1 MACHSRRDLRKAAF
15 SGNIVAHTGSYGLTN
30 NAEKKGKQMKRLLLI
45 ILAFAMAAGLVPLV
59 KWQAHAAGSP
69 NLAVARATSAAPQGT
84 PIVVIPEPFTV
95 APNQLVPEPR
105 STVGI
110 INALCD
116 VTLNFVGC
124 NVLPGSINIV
134 CDTNADGIPE
144 LMIPLKDVT
153 LVNALL
159 VRATLPAL
167 GPQLPGTPFP
177 LACCG
182 GKAKVVLSI
191 TVTEGD
197 DNIFGTFTIT
207 ETVEIDLGQRAPVII
222 SASPASVD
230 CAVPQNLI
238 VPGSC
243 FLLGDGKPNVTS
255 VFAVER
261 GNPAHVIQS
270 KAFVIVSSNV
280 IDALFDFGAANAGKS
295 FLIYAT
301 GPNGTSR
308 NLTALPQ
315 GTPTPCPLGNEQGIQ
330 VTVTCKGTAG
340 GSGGSGDSPITPQAD
355 RCELQRDESGNYS
368 LMITGGKYPADFTMT
383 IGGVVPKKMKPQGL
397 DSATGMYQS
406 ILVKKK
412 VCNGLPGTVVIKD
425 AAGATI
431 SSFACN
437 QTCAP

>member
-1 MACHSRRDLRKAAF
+1 MNDTEK
-15 SGNIVAHTGSYGLTN
+15 GND
-30 NAEKKGKQMKRLLLI
+30 MKRLLLI
-45 ILAFAMAAGLVPLV
+45 LLALATAAGLVPFL

-69 NLAVARATSAAPQGT
+69 PPVAANPISTPAPQGT
-84 PIVVIPEPFTV
+84 PIVVIPEPYTV
-95 APNQLVPEPR
+95 SPNQPIPAPR

-124 NVLPGSINIV
+124 NVLPGSIKVV
-134 CDTNADGIPE
+134 CDTNADGVPE

-153 LVNALL
+153 LVNPLL

-182 GKAKVVLSI
+182 GKANVVLSI

-197 DNIFGTFTIT
+197 DNIFGTYTIT
-207 ETVEIDLGQRAPVII
+207 ETVEIDLGQRAPVVI

-238 VPGSC
+238 VPGAC

-255 VFAVER
+255 VYAVER
-261 GNPAHVIQS
+261 GNPSNVIQS
-270 KAFVIVSSNV
+270 KAFVIINSNV
-280 IDALFDFGAANAGKS
+280 IDALFDFTGANAGRT

-308 NLTALPQ
+308 NLTALPA
-315 GTPTPCPLGNEQGIQ
+315 GAPTPCPLGNEQGIQ
-330 VTVTCKGTAG
+330 VTVTCKSTG
-340 GSGGSGDSPITPQAD
+340 GSGGAGGSGDSPITPAAD
-355 RCELQRDESGNYS
+355 RCELQRDEIGNYS
-368 LMITGGKYPADFTMT
+368 LLITGGKYPESFTLT
-383 IGGVVPKKMKPQGL
+383 IGGVTPKKIKPQ
-397 DSATGMYQS
+397 DRDAATGMFQS
-406 ILVKKK
+406 IVVKKK
-412 VCNGLPGTVVIKD
+412 VCNGLPGNVVITD
-425 AAGATI
+425 AAGATV
-431 SSFACN
+431 SSFFCN
-437 QTCAP
+437 QSCTP

>member
-1 MACHSRRDLRKAAF
+1 
-15 SGNIVAHTGSYGLTN
+15 
-30 NAEKKGKQMKRLLLI
+30 MKRLLLVL
-45 ILAFAMAAGLVPLV
+45 LALATAAGLVPLL
-59 KWQAHAAGSP
+59 KWQAHAAGAP
-69 NLAVARATSAAPQGT
+69 NLPVANPISAAAPQGT
-84 PIVVIPEPFTV
+84 SIVVIPEPYTV
-95 APNQLVPEPR
+95 GPNQPVPEPR

-124 NVLPGSINIV
+124 NVVPGSINIV
-134 CDTNADGIPE
+134 CDTNADGVPE
-144 LMIPLKDVT
+144 LMIPLKNVT
-153 LVNALL
+153 PINALL

-182 GKAKVVLSI
+182 GKANVVLSI

-207 ETVEIDLGQRAPVII
+207 ETVEIDLGQRAPVVI

-230 CAVPQNLI
+230 CAVAQNLI
-238 VPGSC
+238 IPGSC
-243 FLLGDGKPNVTS
+243 FLLGDGKPNVTA
-255 VFAVER
+255 VYAVER
-261 GNPAHVIQS
+261 GNPANVIQS
-270 KAFVIVSSNV
+270 KAFVIINSNV
-280 IDALFDFGAANAGKS
+280 IDALFDFTGANAGKS
-295 FLIYAT
+295 FLICAT

-330 VTVTCKGTAG
+330 VTVTCKSAG
-340 GSGGSGDSPITPQAD
+340 GIGGSGDSPITPAAD
-355 RCELQRDESGNYS
+355 RCALQRDEAGNYS
-368 LMITGGKYPADFTMT
+368 LLISGGKYPADVTLT
-383 IGGVVPKKMKPQGL
+383 IGGVTPKKIKPQ
-397 DSATGMYQS
+397 DRDAATGMYQS

-412 VCNGLPGTVVIKD
+412 VCNGLPGNVVIKD
-425 AAGATI
+425 AAGATV
-431 SSFACN
+431 SSFICN

>member
-1 MACHSRRDLRKAAF
+1 MNEPRREL
-15 SGNIVAHTGSYGLTN
+15 I
-30 NAEKKGKQMKRLLLI
+30 MKRLLLI
-45 ILAFAMAAGLVPLV
+45 LLALATAAGVAPFL
-59 KWQAHAAGSP
+59 KWQAHAAGALNP
-69 NLAVARATSAAPQGT
+69 TAARTVSAAAPQGT
-84 PIVVIPEPFTV
+84 PIVVIPEPYTV
-95 APNQLVPEPR
+95 APNQPVPEPR

-124 NVLPGSINIV
+124 NVLPGSIKIV
-134 CDTNADGIPE
+134 CDTNADGVPE

-153 LVNALL
+153 QINGLL
-159 VRATLPAL
+159 VRATVPAL

-182 GKAKVVLSI
+182 GKANVVLSI

-207 ETVEIDLGQRAPVII
+207 ETVEIDLGLRAPVVI

-243 FLLGDGKPNVTS
+243 FLLGNGQPNVTA

-261 GNPAHVIQS
+261 GNPANVIQS
-270 KAFVIVSSNV
+270 KAFVIINSNV
-280 IDALFDFGAANAGKS
+280 IDALFDFTGANAGKT
-295 FLIYAT
+295 FLIYAS

-308 NLTALPQ
+308 NLTALPA

-330 VTVTCKGTAG
+330 VTVTCKSASGGAG
-340 GSGGSGDSPITPQAD
+340 GSGDTPITPQAD
-355 RCELQRDESGNYS
+355 RCTLQRDEAGNYS
-368 LMITGGKYPADFTMT
+368 LLISGGKYPEGFTLT
-383 IGGVVPKKMKPQGL
+383 IGGVEPKKIKPQER
-397 DSATGMYQS
+397 DATTGMYQS

-412 VCNGLPGTVVIKD
+412 VCNGLPGNVVIKD
-425 AAGATI
+425 AAGATVAN
-431 SSFACN
+431 FLCN